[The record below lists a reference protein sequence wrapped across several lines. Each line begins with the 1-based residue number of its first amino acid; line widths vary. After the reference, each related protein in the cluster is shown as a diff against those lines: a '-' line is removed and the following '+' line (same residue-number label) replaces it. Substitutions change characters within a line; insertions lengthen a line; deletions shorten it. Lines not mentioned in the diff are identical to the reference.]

1 MSLQTLQLTRPILTN
16 RLANPTTTLHTPAY
30 AQRDLRRT
38 ERALMDG
45 LQAWARA
52 GRGLTALIAVDHPG
66 PAFNFDL
73 PLLRVEAP
81 LFPACYGVIAQ
92 LLTAISKLPEARAAI
107 RAEAHSLSLRLPRLD
122 TGSGAVAVPGA
133 VAHPIETMVQLLER
147 VADQEPLIVQI
158 DQLHRADSDS
168 LKLLRALTAALVARP
183 IVLVCTYRADQPCA
197 TELGAWLADA
207 NVAQA
212 ACTPAWVDDL
222 PVWLDG
228 LFGRKTPLAMMIEL
242 AKNHERTLLLGG
254 VPLLEACRRAGRW
267 TDGLTLSERV
277 ITLAQALGADYILA
291 AARVIRSQILLGL
304 GQWAE
309 AQTECDLVITSRA
322 CASDRNLAAAA
333 LWGGYKA
340 RSMANLPARHLM
352 DALRRWRVAARTTSD
367 AASAAPIM
375 ADMVVHL
382 VETDQL
388 NEARAWQRDLQT
400 LVEQSGHPTARLAAS
415 IGQGA
420 LTARH
425 GDWLATI
432 GAYRAAIQHAAAQH
446 DVLFEARGNGGL
458 ALALLEMG
466 DTESKNEG
474 RERLS
479 VAHSVLSRL
488 NARPDM
494 ERCEA
499 GAKQFGLRPRQRRAT
514 ATNRTPG
521 SLTRREREVLSLVVN
536 GMTNR
541 QIAQRLTISEK
552 TAEGHV
558 GNILAKLS
566 CSSRIKAAELAKAT
580 GLLEGSVA

>member
-1 MSLQTLQLTRPILTN
+1 MSLQTLHLTRPALVT
-16 RLANPTTTLHTPAY
+16 RLANPAALHPLTP
-30 AQRDLRRT
+30 RDLRRT
-38 ERALMDG
+38 ERVLIDG

-52 GRGLTALIAVDHPG
+52 GRGLTALIAVDQPG
-66 PAFNFDL
+66 PSLSFDL
-73 PLLRVEAP
+73 PVIQTNTPLLP
-81 LFPACYGVIAQ
+81 SPYGVMSQ
-92 LLTAISKLPEARAAI
+92 LLTTLAKQSDTRAAV
-107 RAEAHSLSLRLPRLD
+107 RAEAHTLSLSLPRSAADGESAARLIQ
-122 TGSGAVAVPGA
+122 TIA
-133 VAHPIETMVQLLER
+133 QLMQR
-147 VADQEPLIVQI
+147 TADQASLIIQI
-158 DQLHRADSDS
+158 DHLHRADGESI
-168 LKLLRALTAALVARP
+168 KLLRGLTAALAETNLV
-183 IVLVCTYRADQPCA
+183 IVGTYRADQPLLPD
-197 TELGAWLADA
+197 LGAWLTDA
-207 NVAQA
+207 HVVQA
-212 ACTPAWVDDL
+212 ACAPAWVDDL
-222 PVWLDG
+222 PVWLDDV
-228 LFGRKTPLAMMIEL
+228 FGRKTPLASMIEA
-242 AKNHERTLLLGG
+242 AKNHERSLLLGG
-254 VPLLEACRRAGRW
+254 VPLLEACRRSGRW

-309 AQTECDLVITSRA
+309 AQAECDLVITSRA
-322 CASDRNLAAAA
+322 CATDRNLAAAA

-340 RSMANLPARHLM
+340 RSMANLPARNLM
-352 DALRRWRVAARTTSD
+352 DALRRWRVFARTTDD

-382 VETDQL
+382 VETDQM
-388 NEARAWQRDLQT
+388 NDARTWQRDLEALLDHT
-400 LVEQSGHPTARLAAS
+400 RHPAARLATAL
-415 IGQGA
+415 GQGM
-420 LTARH
+420 LTARTS
-425 GDWLATI
+425 DWRATI
-432 GAYRAAIQHAAAQH
+432 GAYRAVIQHATAQH

-458 ALALLEMG
+458 AVALLELG

-479 VAHSVLSRL
+479 LAHSVLSRL

-499 GAKQFGLRPRQRRAT
+499 GAKQFGLRPRQRRAA

-521 SLTRREREVLSLVVN
+521 SLTRREREVLALVVN

-566 CSSRIKAAELAKAT
+566 CSSRTKAAELAKAT
-580 GLLEGSVA
+580 GLLEGSAA

>member
-1 MSLQTLQLTRPILTN
+1 MSLQTLHLTRPVLTN
-16 RLANPTTTLHTPAY
+16 RLANPAATLHSSTP
-30 AQRDLRRT
+30 RSLRRT
-38 ERALMDG
+38 ELALLDG

-52 GRGLTALIAVDHPG
+52 GHGLTALIAVDHPG
-66 PAFNFDL
+66 PAFSFDL
-73 PLLRVEAP
+73 PIVQTDTP
-81 LFPACYGVIAQ
+81 LMPSRYGAVAQ
-92 LLTAISKLPEARAAI
+92 LLATISKQSEVRAAI
-107 RAEAHSLSLRLPRLD
+107 RAEAHSLSLLLPRSVSTAEALAD
-122 TGSGAVAVPGA
+122 SIKSVA
-133 VAHPIETMVQLLER
+133 QLLQG
-147 VADQEPLIVQI
+147 VADQATLIVQI
-158 DQLHRADSDS
+158 DKLHRADSES
-168 LKLLRALTAALVARP
+168 LQLLRALTQALASHN
-183 IVLVCTYRADQPCA
+183 IVIIGTYRVDQPYA
-197 TELGAWLADA
+197 PELGEWLADA
-207 NVAQA
+207 HVVQVACA
-212 ACTPAWVDDL
+212 PAWVDDL
-222 PVWLDG
+222 PVWLDD
-228 LFGRKTPLAMMIEL
+228 LFGRKTPLASMIDL
-242 AKNHERTLLLGG
+242 AKSHDRNLLLGG

-267 TDGLTLSERV
+267 TDGLTLSEHV
-277 ITLAQALGADYILA
+277 ITLAQSVGADYILA

-309 AQTECDLVITSRA
+309 AQAECDQVITSSA
-322 CASDRNLAAAA
+322 CAGDRNLAAAA

-340 RSMANLPARHLM
+340 RSMAGLPARHLL
-352 DALRRWRVAARTTSD
+352 DALRRWRVFARTTDD

-382 VETDQL
+382 VETDQI
-388 NEARAWQRDLQT
+388 NDARMWQRDLEALLEHT
-400 LVEQSGHPTARLAAS
+400 AHPAARLAAAM
-415 IGQGA
+415 GQGV
-420 LTARH
+420 LMART
-425 GDWLATI
+425 GDWRATI
-432 GAYRAAIQHAAAQH
+432 GAYRATIQHAMSLH
-446 DVLFEARGNGGL
+446 DVLYEARGNGGL
-458 ALALLEMG
+458 ALALLELG

-499 GAKQFGLRPRQRRAT
+499 GAKQFGLRPRQRRAA

-521 SLTRREREVLSLVVN
+521 SLTRREREVLALVVN

-580 GLLEGSVA
+580 GLLEGSAA